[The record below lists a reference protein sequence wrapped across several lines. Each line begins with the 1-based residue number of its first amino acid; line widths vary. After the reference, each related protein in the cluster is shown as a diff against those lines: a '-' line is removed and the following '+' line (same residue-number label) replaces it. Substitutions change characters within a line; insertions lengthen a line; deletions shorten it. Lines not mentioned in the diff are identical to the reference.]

1 MAEPDSD
8 KTQEPTPHRRQEAR
22 DQGEVARSADLASAV
37 VLVAAVCLLL
47 WLGGSICAYLL
58 ERTRQQLQTPV
69 LTTDVRLIVAQTQ
82 ELALELGQVFGPL
95 LGALF
100 VLAVAANLLQT
111 GWLFVPS
118 RLAPD
123 FRRIDPVT
131 GLQRLFTLTATVRLL
146 MGLLKVAVVAAV
158 AYAALASKWP
168 LVLSLFA
175 AEPAQL
181 APLLADLLLW
191 TTLKISLALL
201 LLAVAD
207 FAFQRWKYEQDLRM
221 TPQEVREEL
230 KNLQGDPHVI
240 ARRKA
245 VQRQL
250 AVNRLKSAVPKA
262 KVVVTNPT
270 ELAVALDYDPETMA
284 APIVV
289 AKGAGLVAQQIRRL
303 ALEHG
308 IPLVERKPL
317 AQALFRDVE
326 VGRPIPSQ
334 LYAAVAEVLAYVYQ
348 LKGGGPKRS
357 S

>member
-1 MAEPDSD
+1 MAAPDSD

-47 WLGGSICAYLL
+47 WLGGSLCAYLVG
-58 ERTRQQLQTPV
+58 RTRQQLQTP
-69 LTTDVRLIVAQTQ
+69 LLASDVALIVAQTR

-95 LGALF
+95 LAALL
-100 VLAVAANLLQT
+100 VLAVSANLFQT
-111 GWLFVPS
+111 GWLFVPN

-123 FRRIDPVT
+123 LNRINPVT
-131 GLQRLFTLTATVRLL
+131 GLQRLFTLAATVQML

-168 LVLSLFA
+168 LILGLSA

-181 APLLADLLLW
+181 APVLADLLLW
-191 TTLKISLALL
+191 TTLKISVALL

-207 FAFQRWKYEQDLRM
+207 YAFQRWKYEQDLRM

-250 AVNRLKSAVPKA
+250 AAHRLKSAVPKA

-289 AKGAGLVAQQIRRL
+289 AKGAGLLAQQIRRL

-317 AQALFRDVE
+317 AQALYRDVE

-334 LYAAVAEVLAYVYQ
+334 LYTAVAEVLAYVYQ
-348 LKGGGPKRS
+348 LKGGGPKLPS
-357 S
+357 